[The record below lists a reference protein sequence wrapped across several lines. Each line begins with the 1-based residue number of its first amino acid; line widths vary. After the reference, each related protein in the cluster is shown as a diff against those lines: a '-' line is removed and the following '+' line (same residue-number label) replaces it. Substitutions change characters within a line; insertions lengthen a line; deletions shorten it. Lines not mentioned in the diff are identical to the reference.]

1 MKTRIFIGLLAA
13 LLVAAV
19 ASQSFYAA
27 GQKERERDDSG
38 WDNLTEKEEIKQTYQ
53 LASGAQVDVSGI
65 NGTVDIETA
74 NGNTA
79 EVHIIRSA
87 RTKEDLQYHKIII
100 EPSANKLV
108 IRGENK
114 KERGY
119 EGRNRN
125 VRHEVILRLPRQIQL
140 ATSGVNGRVTVGE
153 IDGPI
158 NISGINGRVEV
169 AQAAGYST
177 LSGINGRVKV
187 TLTRMNER
195 GIQISGING
204 GVELAFT
211 DSLNA
216 DLDVSGINGSVDA
229 ADFPLTIQGKM
240 ERHSFRAKIGSGG
253 APINVS
259 GVNGKVRITRAGR
272 AG

>member
-1 MKTRIFIGLLAA
+1 MKGKIFIGIIVALFLAA
-13 LLVAAV
+13 FAT
-19 ASQSFYAA
+19 QSFYAA
-27 GQKERERDDSG
+27 GQKEKEKDDYG
-38 WDNLTEKEEIKQTYQ
+38 WDNLPEKEEINQTYQ
-53 LASGAQVDVSGI
+53 LAPGARVDVSGI
-65 NGTVDIETA
+65 NGSVEIETS
-74 NGNTA
+74 NSNTA

-100 EPSANKLV
+100 EPSANSLV

-114 KERGY
+114 RDREY
-119 EGRNRN
+119 EGRNRD
-125 VRHEVILRLPRQIQL
+125 VRHQVFLRLPRQIQL
-140 ATSGVNGRVTVGE
+140 GASGVNGRVTVGE

-195 GIQISGING
+195 GINISGING

-211 DSLNA
+211 ESLNA
-216 DLDVSGINGSVDA
+216 DLDVSGINGSVDT

-240 ERHSFRAKIGSGG
+240 ERHSFRAK
-253 APINVS
+253 
-259 GVNGKVRITRAGR
+259 
-272 AG
+272 

>member
-1 MKTRIFIGLLAA
+1 MFIGLLAA
-13 LLVAAV
+13 LLVAAL
-19 ASQSFYAA
+19 AATQPFYAA
-27 GQKERERDDSG
+27 GQREKERDDNN
-38 WDNLTEKEEIKQTYQ
+38 WDNFQEKEEINQTYQ
-53 LASGAQVDVSGI
+53 LAPGAKVDVSGI
-65 NGTVDIETA
+65 NGSVEIETSNSNA
-74 NGNTA
+74 A

-100 EPSANKLV
+100 EPSANSLV
-108 IRGENK
+108 IRGENN
-114 KERGY
+114 KERER
-119 EGRNRN
+119 EGRNRD
-125 VRHEVILRLPRQIQL
+125 VRHQVLLKLPRQIQL
-140 ATSGVNGRVTVGE
+140 GASGVNGRVTVGE

-187 TLTRMNER
+187 TLTQMNER
-195 GIQISGING
+195 GVSISGING

-229 ADFPLTIQGKM
+229 ADFPMTIQGKM

>member
-1 MKTRIFIGLLAA
+1 MKTRMFIGLLAA
-13 LLVAAV
+13 LLVAAL
-19 ASQSFYAA
+19 AATQPFYAA
-27 GQKERERDDSG
+27 GQRDRERDNYGSD
-38 WDNLTEKEEIKQTYQ
+38 DLQEKEEINQTYQ
-53 LASGAQVDVSGI
+53 LAPGAKVDVSGI
-65 NGTVDIETA
+65 NGSVEIETS
-74 NGNTA
+74 NSNTA

-87 RTKEDLQYHKIII
+87 RTKEDLQYHKITI
-100 EPSANKLV
+100 EPSANSLV
-108 IRGENK
+108 IRGENNK
-114 KERGY
+114 DREV
-119 EGRNRN
+119 RNRE
-125 VRHEVILRLPRQIQL
+125 VRHQVLLKLPRQIQL
-140 ATSGVNGRVTVGE
+140 GASGVNGRVTVGE

-187 TLTRMNER
+187 TLTQLNER
-195 GIQISGING
+195 GINISGING

-229 ADFPLTIQGKM
+229 ADFPMTIQGKM